1 MHFLGNFNN
10 IFFHH
15 HCQIAWQALYKRICK
30 YFLNFKFSLL
40 NSSFLKTKT
49 KKKNN
54 LQTYL
59 QYNEFLLG
67 NTNITKWDQVE
78 AKKKDFSVF
87 HYSEIE
93 YVFLDKGVPA
103 IY

>member
-1 MHFLGNFNN
+1 MHFLGNINN

-15 HCQIAWQALYKRICK
+15 HCQIAWQALCKRICK

-40 NSSFLKTKT
+40 DSSFLRKTK
-49 KKKNN
+49 
-54 LQTYL
+54 TYL
-59 QYNEFLLG
+59 QYNSFLLG

-78 AKKKDFSVF
+78 AKKKDFSIS
-87 HYSEIE
+87 HYSAIE
-93 YVFLDKGVPA
+93 YVFLDKGVHA